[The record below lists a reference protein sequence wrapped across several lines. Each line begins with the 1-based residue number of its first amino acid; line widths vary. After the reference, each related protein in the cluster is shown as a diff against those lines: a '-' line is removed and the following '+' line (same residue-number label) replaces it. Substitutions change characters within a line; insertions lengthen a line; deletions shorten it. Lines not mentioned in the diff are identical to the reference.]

1 MDQDALGLL
10 GFGMGMGMVLVWCA
24 LIIISLVGM
33 WIVFQKAGKPGWHS
47 IIPFLNIYDL
57 VLIAGRPGWWFLLLL
72 VPLLNIIVAIVVS
85 IDIARHFGKGTGFG
99 ILLALLP
106 FIGYSILAFSD
117 ARYDAGAAPTP
128 IG

>member
-1 MDQDALGLL
+1 MDNDSLGLV
-10 GFGMGMGMVLVWCA
+10 GFMMGMGMMMVWCVLL
-24 LIIISLVGM
+24 LIVIAAM
-33 WIVFQKAGKPGWHS
+33 WVVFQKAGRPGWHS

-57 VLIAGRPGWWFLLLL
+57 VQIAGRPGWWMLLLL
-72 VPLLNIIVAIVVS
+72 VPFLNIIVAIIVS
-85 IDIARHFGKGTGFG
+85 IDLARRFGKGTGFG

-117 ARYDAGAAPTP
+117 ARYDGGLAPAP